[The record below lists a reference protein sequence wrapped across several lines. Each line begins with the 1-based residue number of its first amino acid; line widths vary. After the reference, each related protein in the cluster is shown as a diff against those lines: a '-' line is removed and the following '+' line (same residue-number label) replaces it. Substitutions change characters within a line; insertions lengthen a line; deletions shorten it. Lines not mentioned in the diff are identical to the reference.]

1 MELEEIKKK
10 MQRLLNQGRN
20 DENLN
25 EKYRKAL
32 KDANHY
38 ENQFKPKDYG
48 HNKM

>member
-1 MELEEIKKK
+1 MEIEEIKKK

-38 ENQFKPKDYG
+38 ENQFKIKDYG